1 MTSYGDIGQQATFLG
16 GYMEYEERIAARRQ
30 TFKKILDACSWY
42 TVEDLQELVPD
53 VGEGMKE
60 LLDAWEGSDRIFSVQ
75 GKKGRLYPQFEFD
88 QNYQPLSIIY
98 DVLSALQEND
108 ELAIAGWFVFK
119 NESVASLVDGKMVAV
134 APMAAL
140 ADHRAILRAAKE
152 EGGAHFE

>member
-1 MTSYGDIGQQATFLG
+1 
-16 GYMEYEERIAARRQ
+16 MEYEERIAVRRQ

-60 LLDAWEGSDRIFSVQ
+60 LLDTWEGSHRIFSVQ

-119 NESVASLVDGKMVAV
+119 NESVATRRRQDGCG
-134 APMAAL
+134 
-140 ADHRAILRAAKE
+140 RAY
-152 EGGAHFE
+152 GGASRSSCDPSRSEERRRSTFRMILFRTPHLRKAATERV